1 MPGQYGRGLS
11 RLDGL
16 GAHGMNT
23 TLRLGH
29 AGIAASLLAL
39 LAAEPASAHPH
50 VWVAVEATVAYQDG
64 SVRGLQQRWTFDD
77 MYTAMAVQ
85 GLDKNGDGAY
95 DRAELA
101 ELAKVNIDG
110 IKQFEYFTHAKLGD
124 GGLKFAEP
132 TDYWLEY
139 KDNVLTLNFL
149 LPLEQPLAAA
159 TPGFSFA
166 IYDPT
171 YFIAFDFAKDKDK
184 PVRLGDGAPAGCAL
198 DLDTAAN
205 DADTQS
211 LADAFSAEMGG
222 FNGSALAR
230 TARVNCAKS

>member
-1 MPGQYGRGLS
+1 MITFTGIRRVGILS
-11 RLDGL
+11 
-16 GAHGMNT
+16 AM
-23 TLRLGH
+23 
-29 AGIAASLLAL
+29 LAL
-39 LAAEPASAHPH
+39 SGAPMAWAHPH

-64 SVRGLQQRWTFDD
+64 NVKGLQQRWTFDD

-95 DRAELA
+95 DREELA

-110 IKQFEYFTHAKLGD
+110 IKQFDYFTHAKLAD
-124 GGLKFAEP
+124 GVLKFGEP
-132 TDYWLEY
+132 TDFWLEY

-166 IYDPT
+166 VYDPT

-184 PVRLGDGAPAGCAL
+184 PVKLGEGAPAGCAL
-198 DLDTAAN
+198 DLDAAAS
-205 DADTQS
+205 DADSQS

-222 FNGSALAR
+222 ANGSALAR
-230 TARVNCAKS
+230 TARVTCAKS